1 MVLRTILLKPMKKNL
16 LIYAKSLKTSIQL
29 KSLADNNT
37 HKCMIKINE
46 EILTASVTTQLLP
59 LNNATCSITA
69 VFSVRPST
77 SPYSPAQWWPTKHN
91 RKLTVRFYSI

>member
-29 KSLADNNT
+29 KYLADNNT

-46 EILTASVTTQLLP
+46 EILTASVTTQFTAFKQRNMQHNSSVFCPSQHKSLL
-59 LNNATCSITA
+59 S
-69 VFSVRPST
+69 ST
-77 SPYSPAQWWPTKHN
+77 MVTHKTQQE
-91 RKLTVRFYSI
+91 VDC